1 MIKRKYVGLE
11 KKMRLFDKLF
21 KKEESKAT
29 IVKCE
34 DNEVIAMADGRMIDL
49 TTVSDATFAE
59 KIMGDGVAFE
69 YDADSVTFGAPANGT
84 LSAIFTTGHAYG
96 ITMNNGVELMV
107 HIGIDTVSSNGD
119 GFQLLGKK
127 QGQKINAGEAIVKVD
142 MARLRDKYDM
152 TTMLIITNPNGKQIT
167 IPEPK
172 DVKYGEVL
180 YSI

>member
-1 MIKRKYVGLE
+1 
-11 KKMRLFDKLF
+11 
-21 KKEESKAT
+21 
-29 IVKCE
+29 
-34 DNEVIAMADGRMIDL
+34 
-49 TTVSDATFAE
+49 
-59 KIMGDGVAFE
+59 
-69 YDADSVTFGAPANGT
+69 
-84 LSAIFTTGHAYG
+84 
-96 ITMNNGVELMV
+96 MNNGVELMV